1 VFPPPYVTVRH
12 PLSAGGINSSVCKKH
27 CAAFVRS
34 ITEIDRLVRSVF
46 TVKQYVCV
54 SPSPID
60 TRSTPHQPW
69 DFVGSSSG
77 SSPCAHSTATGV
89 GIGDGITTA
98 IIRLAAT
105 HPSTSP
111 SKSTFCHS
119 LPFASFGSPTLV
131 PSLSFGCSPIFV
143 PAGDNQTVSVV
154 PGSMFTFI
162 LVSEVC
168 ASVNCAPKSSVLV
181 STLTAT

>member
-1 VFPPPYVTVRH
+1 M
-12 PLSAGGINSSVCKKH
+12 
-27 CAAFVRS
+27 
-34 ITEIDRLVRSVF
+34 
-46 TVKQYVCV
+46 
-54 SPSPID
+54 
-60 TRSTPHQPW
+60 
-69 DFVGSSSG
+69 
-77 SSPCAHSTATGV
+77 TGV
-89 GIGDGITTA
+89 IK
-98 IIRLAAT
+98 LAAT
-105 HPSTSP
+105 QPSLESCP
-111 SKSTFCHS
+111 CGSKSTFCHS